1 MTYTRLFEP
10 VEIGP
15 KTAKNRVYM
24 SPHST
29 GFAYK
34 GHVTDQYIDY
44 IEERA
49 RNNVGTI
56 STGHYLIMPN
66 AVSSAQE
73 LTTIDK
79 ECVPGMSR
87 LAAAIH
93 RHGALGLVQLN
104 HKGRQSDTSFSRSVL
119 ISPSPIPY
127 SGSRQIPK
135 EMDADDIAAVLEAF
149 AQGARYVCEA
159 GFDGIELHASTGY
172 LIEQFLS
179 PYSNKRKDA
188 YGGSLENRCRF
199 LFEVLDALRKAWK
212 GEPMILGVKLTVRQR
227 IPGGLTQADGC
238 QAAQWL
244 DQQKGVDFVHV
255 SQGPYEDRDRF
266 GRGMHTPLGDLVN
279 DAAAVKKQLSR
290 AVTIA
295 NQRIKY
301 PEQAEQI
308 LVEGKADMVSLARGL
323 IADPA
328 FVTKIQKGESES
340 VRLCIGCDQECFGRL
355 ARVGSIACLQ
365 NPAVGRENEWAD
377 HRLQKSIRS
386 LRIAVIGGGP
396 AGMKLAEIATQ
407 RGHQVSLYTAD
418 PELGGQIR
426 LAERAPLRQEF
437 GQITTYLIG
446 QLKRLGVEVHLD
458 RYMTAQDV
466 LALGA
471 EAVVVATGSY
481 PVKPNIAG
489 WDNGQPTYSVQE
501 IMEGKESGGH
511 VLLLDL
517 DGHWPGMAT
526 AEHLA
531 QLGKRVTFVTSMPTA
546 GMDIPT
552 GGDRIAAMRRLYP
565 MGVQFFPGHVIKAS
579 EGKDVVLV
587 NNLSGHE
594 VRLGGVDAL
603 VYAGNYRPN
612 GELYQEL
619 RGKVPSLHA
628 IGDCVVPRRATEAIY
643 EGQRLGVMI

>member
-10 VEIGP
+10 VRIGP

-66 AVSSAQE
+66 AVSSAGE
-73 LTTIDK
+73 LTTIQK

-104 HKGRQSDTSFSRSVL
+104 HKGRQSDTTFGRSIL
-119 ISPSPIPY
+119 IAPSPIPY
-127 SGSRQIPK
+127 SGTRQIPK
-135 EMDADDIAAVLEAF
+135 EMDAQDIAAVLDAF

-179 PYSNKRKDA
+179 PYTNKRKDG

-199 LFEVLDALRKAWK
+199 LFEVLDRLRKAWS

-227 IPGGLTQADGC
+227 VPGGLTQAEGC
-238 QAAQWL
+238 QVARWL
-244 DQQKGVDFVHV
+244 DRRKGVDFVHV

-279 DAAAVKKQLSR
+279 DAAAVKKQLGR
-290 AVTIA
+290 ALTIA

-308 LVEGKADMVSLARGL
+308 LVEGKADLISLARGL
-323 IADPA
+323 MADPA
-328 FVTKIQKGESES
+328 FVTKIQRGDAES
-340 VRLCIGCDQECFGRL
+340 VRLCIGCDQECFGRVTRNL
-355 ARVGSIACLQ
+355 PVSCLQ

-377 HRLQKSIRS
+377 HRLQKPSRT

-396 AGMKLAEIATQ
+396 AGMKVAEIAAQ
-407 RGHQVSLYTAD
+407 RGHRVSLYTEG
-418 PELGGQIR
+418 PELGGQIL
-426 LAERAPLRQEF
+426 LAARAPLRQEF
-437 GQITTYLIG
+437 GQITSYLSRQIK
-446 QLKRLGVEVHLD
+446 QLGVRIELG
-458 RYMTAQDV
+458 RRLTAEDV
-466 LALGA
+466 LGLGA
-471 EAVVVATGSY
+471 DAVVVATGSHAE
-481 PVKPNIAG
+481 PPELPNWKSGLPIR
-489 WDNGQPTYSVQE
+489 SVRDV
-501 IMEGKESGGH
+501 MEGAEVGAH
-511 VLLLDL
+511 VFLLDL

-531 QLGKRVTFVTSMPTA
+531 HLGKRVSLVTPMPTA
-546 GMDIPT
+546 GIDIPT
-552 GGDRIAAMRRLYP
+552 GGDRIAAVRRLYP
-565 MGVQFFPGHVIKAS
+565 MGVQFYPGHVVQRA
-579 EGKDVVLV
+579 EGEEVVLL
-587 NNLSGHE
+587 NSLSSHE
-594 VRLGGVDAL
+594 VRIAGVDAL
-603 VYAGNYRPN
+603 VYAGNNRSN
-612 GELYQEL
+612 QELYREL

-628 IGDCVVPRRATEAIY
+628 IGDCVVPRRATEALY
-643 EGQRLGVMI
+643 EGQRLGAMI

>member
-10 VEIGP
+10 VQIGP

-29 GFAYK
+29 GFAHQ
-34 GHVTDQYIDY
+34 GHVTDQYVDY

-66 AVSSAQE
+66 AVSSAGE
-73 LTTIDK
+73 LTTIHK

-104 HKGRQSDTSFSRSVL
+104 HKGRQSDTTFGRSLL
-119 ISPSPIPY
+119 IAPSPIPY
-127 SGSRQIPK
+127 SGIRQIPK
-135 EMDADDIAAVLEAF
+135 EMDAGDIAAVLEAF

-179 PYSNKRKDA
+179 PYSNKRTDG

-199 LFEVLDALRKAWK
+199 LFEVLDRLRKAWS

-227 IPGGLTQADGC
+227 IPGGLTQEDGC
-238 QAAQWL
+238 QVAKWL
-244 DQQKGVDFVHV
+244 DQQKRVDFVHV

-279 DAAAVKKQLSR
+279 DAAEVKKQLSR
-290 AVTIA
+290 ALTIA

-308 LVEGKADMVSLARGL
+308 LVEGKADLISLARGL
-323 IADPA
+323 MADPA
-328 FVTKIQKGESES
+328 FVTKIQRGDPES
-340 VRLCIGCDQECFGRL
+340 VRLCIGCDQECFGRVTRNL
-355 ARVGSIACLQ
+355 PISCLQ

-377 HRLQKSIRS
+377 HQLQKPSRT

-396 AGMKLAEIATQ
+396 AGMKVAEIAAQ
-407 RGHQVSLYTAD
+407 RGHQVSLYTEG
-418 PELGGQIR
+418 PELGGQIL
-426 LAERAPLRQEF
+426 LAARAPLRQEF
-437 GQITTYLIG
+437 GQITSYLARQIK
-446 QLKRLGVEVHLD
+446 QLGVKIELRHRMSTEEVLG
-458 RYMTAQDV
+458 
-466 LALGA
+466 LGA
-471 EAVVVATGSY
+471 DAVVVATGSHAEA
-481 PVKPNIAG
+481 PQLPNWKSALPI
-489 WDNGQPTYSVQE
+489 YSVRE
-501 IMEGKESGGH
+501 VMEGADMGAH
-511 VLLLDL
+511 VLLWDL

-531 QLGKRVTFVTSMPTA
+531 ILGKRVTFVTSMPTS
-546 GMDIPT
+546 GIDIPT
-552 GGDRIAAMRRLYP
+552 GGDRIAAVRRLYP
-565 MGVQFFPGHVIKAS
+565 MGVQFYPGHIIQGAEGDDVILLNS
-579 EGKDVVLV
+579 
-587 NNLSGHE
+587 LSGNE
-594 VRLGGVDAL
+594 ARVVGVDAL
-603 VYAGNYRPN
+603 VYAGSNRSN
-612 GELYQEL
+612 QELYQDL
-619 RGKVPSLHA
+619 KDRISSLYA

-643 EGQRLGVMI
+643 EGQRLGAMI

>member
-10 VEIGP
+10 VQIGP

-29 GFAYK
+29 GFAHQ
-34 GHVTDQYIDY
+34 GHVTDQYVAY

-66 AVSSAQE
+66 AVSSAGE
-73 LTTIDK
+73 LTTIHK

-104 HKGRQSDTSFSRSVL
+104 HKGRQSDTTFGRSLL
-119 ISPSPIPY
+119 IAPSPIPY
-127 SGSRQIPK
+127 SGIRQIPK
-135 EMDADDIAAVLEAF
+135 EMDAGDIAAVLEAF

-179 PYSNKRKDA
+179 PYSNKRTDG

-199 LFEVLDALRKAWK
+199 LFEVLDRLRKAWS

-227 IPGGLTQADGC
+227 IPGGLTQEDGC
-238 QAAQWL
+238 QVAKWL
-244 DQQKGVDFVHV
+244 DQQKRVDFVHV

-279 DAAAVKKQLSR
+279 DAAEVKKQLSR
-290 AVTIA
+290 ALTIA

-308 LVEGKADMVSLARGL
+308 LVEGKADLISLARGL
-323 IADPA
+323 MADPA
-328 FVTKIQKGESES
+328 FVTKIQRGDPES
-340 VRLCIGCDQECFGRL
+340 VRLCIGCDQECFGRVTRNL
-355 ARVGSIACLQ
+355 PISCLQ

-377 HRLQKSIRS
+377 HQLQKPSRT

-396 AGMKLAEIATQ
+396 AGMKVAEIAAQ
-407 RGHQVSLYTAD
+407 RGHQVSLYTEG
-418 PELGGQIR
+418 PELGGQIL
-426 LAERAPLRQEF
+426 LAARAPLRQEF
-437 GQITTYLIG
+437 GQITSYLARQIK
-446 QLKRLGVEVHLD
+446 QLGVKIELRHRMSTEEVLG
-458 RYMTAQDV
+458 
-466 LALGA
+466 LGA
-471 EAVVVATGSY
+471 DAVVVATGSHAEA
-481 PVKPNIAG
+481 PQLPNWKSALPI
-489 WDNGQPTYSVQE
+489 YSVRE
-501 IMEGKESGGH
+501 VMEGADMGAH
-511 VLLLDL
+511 VLLWDL

-531 QLGKRVTFVTSMPTA
+531 ILGKRVTFVTSMPTS
-546 GMDIPT
+546 GIDIPT
-552 GGDRIAAMRRLYP
+552 GGDRIAAVRRLYP
-565 MGVQFFPGHVIKAS
+565 MGVQFYPGHIIQGAEGDDVILLNS
-579 EGKDVVLV
+579 
-587 NNLSGHE
+587 LSGNE
-594 VRLGGVDAL
+594 ARVVGVDAL
-603 VYAGNYRPN
+603 VYAGSNRSN
-612 GELYQEL
+612 QELYQDL
-619 RGKVPSLHA
+619 KDRISSLYA

-643 EGQRLGVMI
+643 EGQRLGAMI

>member
-10 VEIGP
+10 VQIGH

-29 GFAYK
+29 GFAHQ
-34 GHVTDQYIDY
+34 GHVTDQYVDY

-66 AVSSAQE
+66 AVSSAGE
-73 LTTIDK
+73 LTTIHK

-104 HKGRQSDTSFSRSVL
+104 HKGRQSDTTFGRSLL
-119 ISPSPIPY
+119 IAPSPIPY
-127 SGSRQIPK
+127 SGIRQIPK
-135 EMDADDIAAVLEAF
+135 EMDAGDIAAVLEAF

-179 PYSNKRKDA
+179 PYSNKRTDG

-199 LFEVLDALRKAWK
+199 LFEVLDRLRKAWS

-227 IPGGLTQADGC
+227 IPGGLTQEDGC
-238 QAAQWL
+238 QVAKWL
-244 DQQKGVDFVHV
+244 DQQKRVDFVHV

-279 DAAAVKKQLSR
+279 DAAEVKKQLSR
-290 AVTIA
+290 ALTIA

-308 LVEGKADMVSLARGL
+308 LVEGKADLISLARGL
-323 IADPA
+323 MADPA
-328 FVTKIQKGESES
+328 FVTKIQRGDPES
-340 VRLCIGCDQECFGRL
+340 VRLCIGCDQECFGRVTRNL
-355 ARVGSIACLQ
+355 PISCLQ

-377 HRLQKSIRS
+377 HQLQKPSRT

-396 AGMKLAEIATQ
+396 AGMKVAEIAAQ
-407 RGHQVSLYTAD
+407 RGHQVSLYTEG
-418 PELGGQIR
+418 PELGGQIL
-426 LAERAPLRQEF
+426 LAARAPLRQEF
-437 GQITTYLIG
+437 GQITSYLARQIK
-446 QLKRLGVEVHLD
+446 QLGVKIELRHRMSTEEVLG
-458 RYMTAQDV
+458 
-466 LALGA
+466 LGA
-471 EAVVVATGSY
+471 DAVVVATGSHAEA
-481 PVKPNIAG
+481 PQLPNWKSALPI
-489 WDNGQPTYSVQE
+489 YSVRE
-501 IMEGKESGGH
+501 VMEGADMGAH
-511 VLLLDL
+511 VLLWDL

-531 QLGKRVTFVTSMPTA
+531 ILGKRVTFVTSMPTS
-546 GMDIPT
+546 GIDIPT
-552 GGDRIAAMRRLYP
+552 GGDRIAAVRRLYP
-565 MGVQFFPGHVIKAS
+565 MGVQFYPGHIIQGAEGDDVILLNS
-579 EGKDVVLV
+579 
-587 NNLSGHE
+587 LSGNE
-594 VRLGGVDAL
+594 ARVVGVDAL
-603 VYAGNYRPN
+603 VYAGSNRSN
-612 GELYQEL
+612 QELYQDL
-619 RGKVPSLHA
+619 KDRISSLYA

-643 EGQRLGVMI
+643 EGQRLGAMI